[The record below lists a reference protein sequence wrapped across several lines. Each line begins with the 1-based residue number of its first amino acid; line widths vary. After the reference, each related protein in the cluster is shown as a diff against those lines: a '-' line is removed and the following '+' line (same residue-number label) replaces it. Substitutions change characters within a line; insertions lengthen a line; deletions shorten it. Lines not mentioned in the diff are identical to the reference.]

1 MKVLLSAYACEPNR
15 GSEPGVGWNWALE
28 IAKHGSQVV
37 VLTRLNNK
45 KLIESIELNDLNIQF
60 IYYDLPAKLMWLK
73 KVFGVHVYYLL
84 WQIGIYFNVKKKLY
98 LLQPDIIH
106 HITFVAIRKYS
117 FLGFLGVPF
126 YYGPLGGGESCPEAL
141 LRGLPLRY
149 RLKEKLRNSLNAFVK
164 WNPISRIIFNQ
175 SRKIFT
181 TTNESAAYLPHS
193 LKNKIHSFPAI
204 GIDKLNEES
213 YERIKKVDQKES
225 LKILY
230 VGHFIY
236 LKGLQIVLDSL
247 LLLKLEDI
255 DFTLTLVGKGEFE
268 PFLRKKIKRLGLS
281 ENIIWINWLP
291 QEQLKRLYQ
300 NNDLFMF
307 PSLHDSGGM
316 VVLEAMINGLPVL
329 SFNLGGPGYFNNND
343 IGWVLDVNH
352 KTYQDVVNVMA
363 LKLNSISK
371 NSKEIVIKSQKCKE
385 YISNYSWEQTVGQ
398 VYNIIENDLQNVN
411 N

>member
-1 MKVLLSAYACEPNR
+1 MRVLLSAYACEPNR

-28 IAKHGSQVV
+28 IAKRGHKVV

-45 KLIESIELNDLNIQF
+45 ELIESVILTDLNIQF
-60 IYYDLPAKLMWLK
+60 IYYDLPAKLIWLK
-73 KVFGVHVYYLL
+73 KVFGVHVYYFL

-126 YYGPLGGGESCPEAL
+126 YYGPLGGGESCPAAL

-164 WNPISRIIFNQ
+164 WNPISRIIFNR

-181 TTNESAAYLPHS
+181 TTNESASHLPYS
-193 LKNKIHSFPAI
+193 LKNKVHSSPAI
-204 GIDKLNEES
+204 GITNQNVILNKTS
-213 YERIKKVDQKES
+213 LNGNLKV
-225 LKILY
+225 LY
-230 VGHFIY
+230 VGQFIY
-236 LKGLQIVLDSL
+236 WKGIQIALDALSQLKM
-247 LLLKLEDI
+247 ENN
-255 DFTLTLVGKGEFE
+255 DFTLTLIGKGEFE

-291 QEQLKRLYQ
+291 QEQLKELYQ
-300 NNDLFMF
+300 NNDLFLF
-307 PSLHDSGGM
+307 SSLHDSGGM
-316 VVLEAMINGLPVL
+316 VVLEAMINGLPVF
-329 SFNLGGPGYFNNND
+329 SFNLGGPRYFNNND
-343 IGWVLDVNH
+343 IGWVIDVNK
-352 KTYQDVVNVMA
+352 KTYQNVVNEMASKLYFISKHPKEIA
-363 LKLNSISK
+363 LK
-371 NSKEIVIKSQKCKE
+371 SQQCKE
-385 YISNYSWEQTVGQ
+385 YSSNYSWEQIAGQ
-398 VYNIIENDLQNVN
+398 VYNIIENDFQNIN

>member
-15 GSEPGVGWNWALE
+15 GSEPGVGWSWAME
-28 IAKHGSQVV
+28 IAKRGNK
-37 VLTRLNNK
+37 VLVITRLNNK
-45 KLIESIELNDLNIQF
+45 QSIESVILNNLNIEF

-84 WQIGIYFNVKKKLY
+84 WQIGIFFNVKKNLY

-117 FLGFLGVPF
+117 FLGFLGIPF
-126 YYGPLGGGESCPEAL
+126 YYGPLGGGESCPAAL
-141 LRGLPLRY
+141 LQGLPPSY
-149 RLKEKLRNSLNAFVK
+149 RLKELFRNNLNSFVK
-164 WNPISRIIFNQ
+164 WNPIARVIFNR
-175 SRKIFT
+175 SRLIFT
-181 TTNESAAYLPHS
+181 TTNESAAYLPYS

-204 GIDKLNEES
+204 GIDKVNKQINKVNQNEN
-213 YERIKKVDQKES
+213 

-247 LLLKLEDI
+247 ILLRSENV

-268 PFLRKKIKRLGLS
+268 PFLKNKVEFLGLS
-281 ENIIWINWLP
+281 ENIRWINWLP
-291 QEQLKRLYQ
+291 QERLKELYLEH
-300 NNDLFMF
+300 DVFLF

-329 SFNLGGPGYFNNND
+329 SFNLGGPGYFNNNN
-343 IGWVLDVNH
+343 IGWVLDVNN
-352 KTYQDVVNVMA
+352 KTYQNVVDEMA
-363 LKLNSISK
+363 GKLNFISK
-371 NSKEIVIKSQKCKE
+371 HPNETLLKSKRCQE
-385 YISNYSWEQTVGQ
+385 YSNNYSWEQTVGQ
-398 VYNIIENDLQNVN
+398 VYNIIENDFKNIIKE
-411 N
+411 